1 MLFFQRS
8 ISARW
13 KVGVC
18 ADACWTCVR
27 NIFMWDGWWW
37 PKCREM
43 IAWDVRRSFDSTH
56 STNYDSSTNYRL
68 VHPVN
73 VIFRRCCPRCF
84 PLETCNFFFYA
95 PVAQFSLFHCS
106 ISRLCLFMFFSIVGK
121 SRYYFYY
128 VWWIKIHDFPI
139 KKRNIWIL
147 IFSFSSSLL
156 LISMYLFD
164 SKMWQN
170 TQDGQVDS
178 GSRLVSTVFSSRR
191 WWTLSRP

>member
-1 MLFFQRS
+1 MRVERVYGIFLCGM
-8 ISARW
+8 
-13 KVGVC
+13 VGDDPNAVK
-18 ADACWTCVR
+18 WSRGT
-27 NIFMWDGWWW
+27 FDGLLI
-37 PKCREM
+37 PHTRL
-43 IAWDVRRSFDSTH
+43 ITTLR
-56 STNYDSSTNYRL
+56 NYRL

-128 VWWIKIHDFPI
+128 YVWWIKIHDFTI
-139 KKRNIWIL
+139 KKKRNIWIL

>member
-1 MLFFQRS
+1 MRVERVYGIFLCGMVDDDPNAVKWSRGTFDGLSIPHTRLITTLRLIIDLFTPWMSFF
-8 ISARW
+8 
-13 KVGVC
+13 
-18 ADACWTCVR
+18 DAV
-27 NIFMWDGWWW
+27 
-37 PKCREM
+37 
-43 IAWDVRRSFDSTH
+43 
-56 STNYDSSTNYRL
+56 
-68 VHPVN
+68 VHDA
-73 VIFRRCCPRCF
+73 F
-84 PLETCNFFFYA
+84 PSKPAIFFFYA

-121 SRYYFYY
+121 SRYYFYYY